1 MSLVIGMRNR
11 ELIKSTILI
20 ILVLISVFMTYRI
33 WTFTPEL
40 TDLETDVNTETPS
53 IGPKISKPIDSV
65 IMPFRMINRN
75 GTDVKGTSNV
85 KDIKKITDQLLS
97 KEVKKVDIL
106 VHPSRF
112 EGKSNTID
120 EALYYT
126 TPVVATN
133 FETVFELCFQR
144 DKN

>member
-11 ELIKSTILI
+11 ELIKSAILI
-20 ILVLISVFMTYRI
+20 ILVLISVFMTYRV

-75 GTDVKGTSNV
+75 GTDVKG
-85 KDIKKITDQLLS
+85 LL
-97 KEVKKVDIL
+97 
-106 VHPSRF
+106 
-112 EGKSNTID
+112 T
-120 EALYYT
+120 
-126 TPVVATN
+126 
-133 FETVFELCFQR
+133 
-144 DKN
+144 